1 MENSIGT
8 IYSKRNSL
16 GIRTR
21 FLQYLSY
28 GFIAAWIGVLSS
40 CTVGL
45 RGRNY
50 DDRNGYYERQGEY
63 YGERPYRNKLEKRR
77 YEREHRRWHRL
88 HDRDRDYDR
97 DHDHDDNDIII
108 GR

>member
-1 MENSIGT
+1 MEGNIST

-21 FLQYLSY
+21 FLKYLFY
-28 GFIAAWIGVLSS
+28 GFLTLWIGVLSS

-63 YGERPYRNKLEKRR
+63 YGETPYRNKLEKR

-88 HDRDRDYDR
+88 HDRDRDYD
-97 DHDHDDNDIII
+97 HDDNDIII